1 MVIRKAWTDQN
12 LAHKCLKSQ
21 VVAPRTE
28 NNKEMVIMDKLL
40 VPPLTLHQTIYLH
53 FQVPLGL
60 ALPALPYIT
69 DLHTASNSHRPVW
82 TASCPL
88 MTAPNEHL
96 HAFWQSASQAWKGFM
111 VNKTTPFYY
120 QLSNP
125 SLQALFCSSD
135 YRNTW
140 LWLGSLW
147 PRAGGGSTWA
157 ELWSEKRCGFGK
169 QQKMVIISSFSV
181 STTISPKGRNLHSG
195 VAHTNTS

>member
-1 MVIRKAWTDQN
+1 
-12 LAHKCLKSQ
+12 
-21 VVAPRTE
+21 
-28 NNKEMVIMDKLL
+28 MDKLL

-147 PRAGGGSTWA
+147 PRAGGGSTWQSFGVKRDVDLA
-157 ELWSEKRCGFGK
+157 NSRRWWSSLPFQYPPPSLLKVATFTVVWLTRTLLK
-169 QQKMVIISSFSV
+169 
-181 STTISPKGRNLHSG
+181 PLHSKWTRL
-195 VAHTNTS
+195 VKTN